1 MRLKADSL
9 NSFAFMFLIA
19 AVMAVALSGCAA
31 KQGVQTPQAQQQ
43 QQPQPTASQ
52 ETQKCSKDADCRV
65 IECFKAPCPENK
77 CINGGCVIVQPSQA
91 AGQQAQAQ
99 PEGTADADKQ
109 LYNDSL
115 DESFDEIEQVY

>member
-1 MRLKADSL
+1 MKQANPLVLAL
-9 NSFAFMFLIA
+9 A
-19 AVMAVALSGCAA
+19 MAVIMAVVLSGCAA
-31 KQGVQTPQAQQQ
+31 KQGVQTPQQ

-52 ETQKCSKDADCRV
+52 ETQKCAKDADCSV

-91 AGQQAQAQ
+91 TGQQAQAQ
-99 PEGTADADKQ
+99 PEETAEADPQ